1 MSIFKNKKKVAIFAV
16 VIAIVLFVGNW
27 FYCNN
32 PFNPY
37 YKVKNLRNL
46 PEGTPVYIGDNKLFF
61 AGSYSGYYSENKKDE
76 KITCASIYDIK
87 KQKNVPLN
95 ACMNV
100 PRSYY
105 IPILLDSNRI
115 LVLGGIGKDSP
126 KCNVSKV
133 AEIYDIKEN
142 KFRRIGDSYRN
153 HTIAYGYN
161 NILKFNKNNIVI
173 YKDDG
178 IDIFDPATEKFI
190 SVPIDKIK
198 ISGKYLGIGTIL
210 PYEHNKLL
218 IYGYK
223 YNWLDTFDPADAS
236 PYAVYYNMETGKFSE
251 PIKVSYHK
259 SLNKYFNSK
268 DYAILNRTSFDWQ
281 SFKVDD
287 KTKVLFCNTRAECK
301 IQKCFLIDTKTN
313 HIEETAPMNNCRY
326 HAYSQKIKNNILVC
340 DGVKQKYL
348 YVPPLSH
355 YTIYKDIKEIEIFD
369 TQKQIWTT
377 IGRLPVN
384 FCIAE
389 RIDNDKSGETL
400 LINKQLFIFK

>member
-142 KFRRIGDSYRN
+142 KFRRIENSKN
-153 HTIAYGYN
+153 AHYN
-161 NILKFNKNNIVI
+161 NEQLFYLRDKVFIVKN
-173 YKDDG
+173 
-178 IDIFDPATEKFI
+178 
-190 SVPIDKIK
+190 S
-198 ISGKYLGIGTIL
+198 IL
-210 PYEHNKLL
+210 PYAFEIFDIKTEIFKTLNNQEETSIALENIQELDNKKFLAVGYGGKDEYLRCIKPEIYKFYYDLQSNKLTKP
-218 IYGYK
+218 ISVTHSP
-223 YNWLDTFDPADAS
+223 WL
-236 PYAVYYNMETGKFSE
+236 SE
-251 PIKVSYHK
+251 IIKAYDGPCGV
-259 SLNKYFNSK
+259 NIFN
-268 DYAILNRTSFDWQ
+268 WQ
-281 SFKVDD
+281 SFID
-287 KTKVLFCNTRAECK
+287 KTGKTNTIFCSR
-301 IQKCFLIDTKTN
+301 LRYDTKL
-313 HIEETAPMNNCRY
+313 NCF
-326 HAYSQKIKNNILVC
+326 KIHHNAE
-340 DGVKQKYL
+340 
-348 YVPPLSH
+348 YV
-355 YTIYKDIKEIEIFD
+355 E
-369 TQKQIWTT
+369 T
-377 IGRLPVN
+377 IGRLNQPRFMAKSINIKNKIYVFGGYSEKWLYIYPIPGILPIKRDLRSIEMYN
-384 FCIAE
+384 STTSSWKVIG
-389 RIDNDKSGETL
+389 RLPIQKNRQNLLKINDSTMLYGKS
-400 LINKQLFIFK
+400 LIIFK